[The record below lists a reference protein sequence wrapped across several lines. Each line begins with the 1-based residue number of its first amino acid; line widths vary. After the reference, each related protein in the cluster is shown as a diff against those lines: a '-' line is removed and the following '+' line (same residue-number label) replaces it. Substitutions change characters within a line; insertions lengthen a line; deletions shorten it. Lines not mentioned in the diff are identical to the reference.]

1 MTAILPA
8 LAGANMIY
16 GIGLLEGGLTWDYAM
31 AVMENEMARMIM
43 RCVRGIPVNDEK
55 IAFEVLSEVGPGGEY
70 ISHPHTFKNFRTEIS
85 QPELMDRR
93 TREAWLADGGK
104 DLVERSYE
112 KALDILKTFKPK
124 PLPDD
129 VQRELK
135 RILAEAEEETREL
148 VEREKREA
156 Q

>member
-1 MTAILPA
+1 
-8 LAGANMIY
+8 MIY

-85 QPELMDRR
+85 QAELMDRR

-104 DLVERSYE
+104 DLVEKSYE

-124 PLPDD
+124 PLPED

>member
-1 MTAILPA
+1 
-8 LAGANMIY
+8 MIY

-85 QPELMDRR
+85 QAELMDRR

-124 PLPDD
+124 PLPED